1 MSKTNVDFETF
12 RKTRSQQFREWRQ
25 ARAQRFSNWR
35 KDVVGRF
42 TQRGW
47 IETRAEVTSCKPLRT
62 HYYSN
67 QAYASLGGWAVTFN
81 YYVDGKTYDGIA
93 VSPDELQEHDTFTIR
108 YNPARP
114 DENNSPDSEFGWFDG
129 TVMWAYDIFL
139 FVLVLG
145 LVIAG
150 IGLRH

>member
-1 MSKTNVDFETF
+1 MIRPTHLFNRILVDERNQRRF
-12 RKTRSQQFREWRQ
+12 RDVPQDPPQQFREWRQ

-47 IETRAEVTSCKPLRT
+47 IETQAEVTSCKPLRT

-81 YYVDGKTYDGIA
+81 YYVDGKTYDGIT
-93 VSPDELQEHDTFTIR
+93 VSP
-108 YNPARP
+108 
-114 DENNSPDSEFGWFDG
+114 
-129 TVMWAYDIFL
+129 
-139 FVLVLG
+139 
-145 LVIAG
+145 
-150 IGLRH
+150 